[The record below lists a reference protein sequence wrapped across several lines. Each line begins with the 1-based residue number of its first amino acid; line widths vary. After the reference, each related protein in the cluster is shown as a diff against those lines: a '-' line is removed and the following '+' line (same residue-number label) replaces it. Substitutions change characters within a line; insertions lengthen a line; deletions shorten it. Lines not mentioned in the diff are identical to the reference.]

1 MKTAIT
7 YPGLGTEDRPMGP
20 APLSAAILSEPM
32 LFISGQVAIDPYSG
46 KIVGSDIASQTRQV
60 LANIESLL
68 KQADMKL
75 DCLVRVTIYL
85 TDLSQFAGMNEVY
98 GEVLSAP
105 YPARA
110 TVGITLNH
118 PDLLVEME
126 ATAMR
131 QIAK

>member
-1 MKTAIT
+1 MKTAIS

-32 LFISGQVAIDPYSG
+32 LFISGQVAIDPNSG
-46 KIVGSDIASQTRQV
+46 EIVGRDIATQTRQV
-60 LANIESLL
+60 LANIDALL
-68 KQADMKL
+68 KQAGMTL
-75 DCLVRVTIYL
+75 DCLVRVTIFL
-85 TDLSQFAGMNEVY
+85 TDLSQFSGMNEVY

-105 YPARA
+105 YPARS

-126 ATAMR
+126 ATAVR
-131 QIAK
+131 QVST